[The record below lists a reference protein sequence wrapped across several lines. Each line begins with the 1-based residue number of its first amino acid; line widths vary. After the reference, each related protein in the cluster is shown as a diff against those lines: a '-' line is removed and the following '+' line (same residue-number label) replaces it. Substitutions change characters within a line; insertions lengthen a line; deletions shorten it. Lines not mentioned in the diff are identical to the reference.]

1 MIKHIIICDK
11 CKKEI
16 AKGEEVFKL
25 EAKSIDYDTGALTGI
40 IEQDEDRHYHRGC
53 VKEIFAYA
61 NKTPKETEPA
71 AVEPDTIE
79 PISCEPETP
88 EPKTSG
94 KEETKAAAVSKETG
108 SKVKK
113 SIDPKKEE
121 PKKTIDIGKIMAL
134 RKAGWTYEQ
143 IADEL
148 GTSKARIASAI
159 YKYRHKDEKK

>member
-16 AKGEEVFKL
+16 TKGEEVFKL
-25 EAKSIDYDTGALTGI
+25 DAKSIDYDTGALTGI
-40 IEQDEDRHYHRGC
+40 IEQDEDRHYHKC
-53 VKEIFAYA
+53 CIKEIFVYA
-61 NKTPKETEPA
+61 NKTPKETEPETL
-71 AVEPDTIE
+71 EPDTIE

-94 KEETKAAAVSKETG
+94 KEETKAAAVSKEIG

-121 PKKTIDIGKIMAL
+121 PKKTLDIGKIMAL
-134 RKAGWTYEQ
+134 REAGWTYED
-143 IADEL
+143 IANEL
-148 GTSKARIASAI
+148 KTTKTRIASAI
-159 YKYRHKDEKK
+159 YKHRHKEEK

>member
-16 AKGEEVFKL
+16 TKGEEVFKL
-25 EAKSIDYDTGALTGI
+25 QAKCIDSGTGEDKGI
-40 IEQDEDRHYHRGC
+40 IEQDEDRHYHKC
-53 VKEIFAYA
+53 CIKEIFVYA

-71 AVEPDTIE
+71 AVEPGTIE

-94 KEETKAAAVSKETG
+94 KEETKAATVSEETG

-121 PKKTIDIGKIMAL
+121 PKKTLDIGKIMAL

>member
-16 AKGEEVFKL
+16 TKGEEVFKL

-40 IEQDEDRHYHRGC
+40 IEQDEDRHYHKGC

-61 NKTPKETEPA
+61 NKTPKETEL
-71 AVEPDTIE
+71 
-79 PISCEPETP
+79 
-88 EPKTSG
+88 
-94 KEETKAAAVSKETG
+94 AAVSKETG

-113 SIDPKKEE
+113 SIEPKKEE
-121 PKKTIDIGKIMAL
+121 PKKTLDIGKIMAL

>member
-16 AKGEEVFKL
+16 TKGEEVFKL

-40 IEQDEDRHYHRGC
+40 IEQDEDRHYHKGC

-61 NKTPKETEPA
+61 NKTPKETEPV

-113 SIDPKKEE
+113 SIEPKKEE
-121 PKKTIDIGKIMAL
+121 PKKTLDIGKIMAL